1 MIDTCRV
8 EITTAN
14 DGSASKTTPVQFQG
28 WFTGFQ
34 LVLGTATAADVTIAD
49 SNSVSLY
56 AKTGLNA
63 SAFHQVRVNAVNA
76 SGTAI
81 TNSFVPQPAIG
92 SLTITI
98 ANGGDAKTL
107 SIILHVSKYI
117 AS

>member
-1 MIDTCRV
+1 MIETCRI
-8 EITTAN
+8 EITTAA
-14 DGSASKTTPVQFQG
+14 DGSASKITPVQFQG

-34 LVLGTATAADVTIAD
+34 IVLGTATSADVTIAD
-49 SNSVSLY
+49 ANGVSLY
-56 AKTGLNA
+56 VKTGLNA
-63 SAFHQVRVNAVNA
+63 SAFHQVRVNAENA

-92 SLTITI
+92 PLTITI
-98 ANGGDAKTL
+98 ANGGNAATL